1 LSTKENGRGLGLA
14 AVRGIVRS
22 HGGTL
27 EVRSEAGLRAS
38 FRYDFP
44 VTARRREPTPDDR
57 ERDPRLDGV
66 RGIAILL
73 VLVCHL
79 TQYGGMA
86 PNGPFLDRL
95 WRTWTLPLGLGVD
108 LFFVLSG
115 FLITGILL
123 DTKDGPD
130 YFRNF
135 YARRFL
141 RIFPLYYATLAATFL
156 LIPAVGL
163 DAVWYWTYLI
173 NYRFA
178 DVGWPRVAYLGHFWT
193 LAVEEQF
200 YLVWPALVFFV
211 PRRVLPWLCVA
222 AVTYSICGRM
232 GTFHAELPAYAN
244 LATHLRL
251 DALAI
256 GGLLACLARRPQGLT
271 RLRRPA
277 IVVFWLCAAA
287 AVYFFSHEN
296 DATPMMAE
304 RVFKTTV
311 LGLGFGAFILLGA
324 SAAPTSRLRAA
335 LCAPWL
341 TRVGLYSYSL
351 YVIHHVIVIG
361 LHRHHLNVK
370 RLPSLF
376 GSQLPAQFLFDAVV
390 GGLCVALS
398 ALSYHQLESRFLAL
412 KRHFRYRKAAQPPPV
427 RAGAARAV

>member
-1 LSTKENGRGLGLA
+1 
-14 AVRGIVRS
+14 
-22 HGGTL
+22 
-27 EVRSEAGLRAS
+27 
-38 FRYDFP
+38 
-44 VTARRREPTPDDR
+44 VTARRREPRPDDR

-73 VLVCHL
+73 VLVYHL
-79 TQYGGMA
+79 TLYGGMA

-156 LIPAVGL
+156 LIPAVRL

-222 AVTYSICGRM
+222 AVTYSI
-232 GTFHAELPAYAN
+232 Y
-244 LATHLRL
+244 
-251 DALAI
+251 
-256 GGLLACLARRPQGLT
+256 
-271 RLRRPA
+271 
-277 IVVFWLCAAA
+277 
-287 AVYFFSHEN
+287 
-296 DATPMMAE
+296 
-304 RVFKTTV
+304 
-311 LGLGFGAFILLGA
+311 
-324 SAAPTSRLRAA
+324 
-335 LCAPWL
+335 
-341 TRVGLYSYSL
+341 
-351 YVIHHVIVIG
+351 
-361 LHRHHLNVK
+361 
-370 RLPSLF
+370 
-376 GSQLPAQFLFDAVV
+376 
-390 GGLCVALS
+390 
-398 ALSYHQLESRFLAL
+398 
-412 KRHFRYRKAAQPPPV
+412 
-427 RAGAARAV
+427 

>member
-1 LSTKENGRGLGLA
+1 MT
-14 AVRGIVRS
+14 
-22 HGGTL
+22 
-27 EVRSEAGLRAS
+27 
-38 FRYDFP
+38 P
-44 VTARRREPTPDDR
+44 RRREPTPDDR

-86 PNGPFLDRL
+86 PNGPTLDRL
-95 WRTWTLPLGLGVD
+95 WRAWTLPLGLGVD

-123 DTKDGPD
+123 DTRDGPG

-141 RIFPLYYATLAATFL
+141 RIFPLYYATLAVTFL
-156 LIPAVGL
+156 LIPAVRG

-178 DVGWPRVAYLGHFWT
+178 DVGWPRVPFLGHFWT

-211 PRRVLPWLCVA
+211 PRRILPWVCVA
-222 AVTYSICGRM
+222 AAGTSIWGRL
-232 GTFHAELPAYAN
+232 GTFHANLPAYAN

-256 GGLLACLARRPQGLT
+256 GGLIAWLARRPQGLT
-271 RLRRPA
+271 RLRPLAVVLFWVCSVAA
-277 IVVFWLCAAA
+277 IYLFA
-287 AVYFFSHEN
+287 HEN
-296 DATPMMAE
+296 DPIPTMGE

-311 LGLGFGAFILLGA
+311 LAVGFGAFVLLAA
-324 SAAPTSRLRAA
+324 SAAPASRLRAA
-335 LCAPWL
+335 LCTPWL
-341 TRVGLYSYSL
+341 TRIGLYSYSL
-351 YVIHHVIVIG
+351 YVIHHVILIG
-361 LHRHHLNVK
+361 LSRHHWNL
-370 RLPSLF
+370 RRFDLSLF
-376 GSQLPAQFLFDAVV
+376 GSQLPAQLVFSVVV

-412 KRHFRYRKAAQPPPV
+412 KRYFRYRKTAPPPPV
-427 RAGAARAV
+427 EQVRARAV